1 MTKHKGTILLVT
13 NCGKYCRL
21 AEGKSTSKG
30 SFKLYDFP
38 HLNKL
43 EVFKQLEPLLTRVD
57 LPGTYWYLFTA
68 EVVTFMELLPKQVVS
83 DKELVSYQ
91 FPYSTIET
99 NALGYNLL
107 GGKVK
112 LSYKVKYETMWK
124 QLLRDRVTED
134 NLQGTEFNPEYILPF
149 GKFTGYPLKEVP
161 RTYIN
166 WMKKELADDKLLPM
180 LVH

>member
-38 HLNKL
+38 HLSKL
-43 EVFKQLEPLLTRVD
+43 EVFKQLETILTKVD
-57 LPGTYWYLFTA
+57 LPGTYWYEFTT
-68 EVVTFMELLPKQVVS
+68 EVVTFMELLPKQVVP
-83 DKELVSYQ
+83 DKELVNYQ
-91 FPYSTIET
+91 FPYSTIQT
-99 NALGYNLL
+99 NALGFNLL
-107 GGKVK
+107 GCKVQ
-112 LSYKVKYETMWK
+112 LDYKVTYETMWK

-134 NLQGTEFNPEYILPF
+134 NLKGTNFNPEYILPF
-149 GKFTGYPLKEVP
+149 GKFIGYPLKEVP

-166 WMKKELADDKLLPM
+166 WMKKELPEDKLLPM
-180 LVH
+180 LV